1 MSKIEAMTVRQMR
14 CLFGRGADDV
24 ALVRAVCLV
33 TPRLLVV
40 GAAGAAL
47 AAVRH
52 VVWRPMG
59 VGVSVFGAAAAEC
72 FFREEARWPLTAEEG
87 SAPG

>member
-1 MSKIEAMTVRQMR
+1 MTVQRMHY
-14 CLFGRGADDV
+14 LFERGADDV
-24 ALVRAVCLV
+24 APVGAARLV
-33 TPRLLVV
+33 TPRLPVV
-40 GAAGAAL
+40 GAASAAL
-47 AAVRH
+47 VAVRRAMR
-52 VVWRPMG
+52 WPLG